1 MVQLKVSADFKTFP
15 AQNKASNPVKPFE
28 DIAEGMEANF
38 TSHMLAEMRKTIPKE
53 GPDSSAMEYYNSL
66 LDFERAQL
74 MAKSDSGLGVKKV
87 IIHSNKKQ
95 EFHIIEYNGEFN
107 EGTSKWYCSDLN
119 GRTCNLFI
127 TKINT
132 ETGVFTVGIE
142 YSDLIYYYVCKF
154 E

>member
-1 MVQLKVSADFKTFP
+1 MYHIFLPSSSRTSKHSFLWKEP
-15 AQNKASNPVKPFE
+15 
-28 DIAEGMEANF
+28 IAIDV
-38 TSHMLAEMRKTIPKE
+38 LI
-53 GPDSSAMEYYNSL
+53 D
-66 LDFERAQL
+66 
-74 MAKSDSGLGVKKV
+74 LGVKKV

-132 ETGVFTVGIE
+132 ETGIFTVGIE